1 MKLKIVEHLAKH
13 PFIKAAMDDIKP
25 QLDKIYPEVLKRAED
40 GDWISKSES
49 KMGDAD
55 WYRYDVFSKQT
66 ALISVLDRI
75 VYAHA
80 FLEKFP
86 SPRTFEKEYEI
97 TQYIWI
103 EYHFFHYMVNVVS
116 LFDCLLILTNAV
128 FRIGLKERACKP
140 DTILK
145 NHWVWQVGF
154 DKYLKKFESI
164 TNKYKET
171 RNIHLHRGKG
181 KNIAQV
187 LNSDNLSFLGMVSFL
202 QLHKDEFLPK
212 DIIDA
217 GYKEEVVEISNR
229 IEADCH
235 EIEDQLSEIFSF
247 LIKIY
252 LNKRPE
258 INT

>member
-1 MKLKIVEHLAKH
+1 MKLKIVERLAKH
-13 PFIKAAMDDIKP
+13 PFTKTTMEDMKP
-25 QLDKIYPEVLKRAED
+25 QIDELYSEIVKKAED
-40 GDWISKSES
+40 WDWISKTES

-55 WYRYDVFSKQT
+55 WYRYDVFTKQT

-75 VYAHA
+75 VYADA
-80 FLEKFP
+80 FLENFP
-86 SPRTFEKEYEI
+86 APRTFEKKYEI

-103 EYHFFHYMVNVVS
+103 EYHFFHYMVNIVS

-140 DTILK
+140 DTIIK

-154 DKYLKKFESI
+154 DKYLKEFELI
-164 TNKYKET
+164 TNRYKEI

-187 LNSDNLSFLGMVSFL
+187 LNSDTLSFLGMVSFL
-202 QLHKDEFLPK
+202 QLHSEELFTKN
-212 DIIDA
+212 IIDA
-217 GYKEEVVEISNR
+217 GYKEEVVEIRNR
-229 IEADCH
+229 IEEDCK
-235 EIEDQLSEIFSF
+235 EVEEQLSEIFSI
-247 LIKIY
+247 LLKIY
-252 LNKRPE
+252 IEKRPT